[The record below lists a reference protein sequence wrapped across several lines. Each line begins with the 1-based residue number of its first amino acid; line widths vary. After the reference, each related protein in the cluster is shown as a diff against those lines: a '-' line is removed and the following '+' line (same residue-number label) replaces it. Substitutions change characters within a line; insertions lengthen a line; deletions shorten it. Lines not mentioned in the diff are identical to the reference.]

1 MIKKLKTN
9 LKLITLQNNK
19 LKSIEEIIDNERIM
33 HAFED
38 IIIPIITI
46 CRVSTAKAIK
56 FKPGLGLKEHNIIL
70 SKRKPAI

>member
-1 MIKKLKTN
+1 
-9 LKLITLQNNK
+9 
-19 LKSIEEIIDNERIM
+19 M

-46 CRVSTAKAIK
+46 CRVSAAKAIK

-70 SKRKPAI
+70 SKRKPAIQKIKKLFLNEKNAAATQPFWLQNWFLSF

>member
-1 MIKKLKTN
+1 
-9 LKLITLQNNK
+9 
-19 LKSIEEIIDNERIM
+19 M